1 MLEKR
6 QNKASKLMKKKEKDE
21 VIKIQIFI
29 HGQIKIQISKW
40 LKHNNDSNYYLHK
53 ALVHQTYPSL
63 NSGAIYH

>member
-6 QNKASKLMKKKEKDE
+6 QNKASKLMKNKEKDE

-40 LKHNNDSNYYLHK
+40 LKHNND
-53 ALVHQTYPSL
+53 
-63 NSGAIYH
+63 